1 MAAYDA
7 SVNVWTAASD
17 GDLDTVRRCIEGGAH
32 QPHTPDEQGYTC
44 LHAAASYGHHEL
56 LQYLIARPGV
66 NLNCGDE
73 DGDTPLH
80 VVEDVES
87 CRMLLAAGADAS
99 VRNGDGLSPAGN
111 ARGEGRDAIADLLTQ
126 AAPGVTDDASVI
138 AARREAAMDGD
149 EAMEKL
155 ELSLNQLSEAAGVPA
170 AEEQNSNK
178 RARV

>member
-87 CRMLLAAGADAS
+87 CRMLLAAGADPS
-99 VRNGDGLSPAGN
+99 KRNGDGLSPAGN

-138 AARREAAMDGD
+138 AARREASQDGD

-155 ELSLNQLSEAAGVPA
+155 ELSLNQLSEAAGVPT
-170 AEEQNSNK
+170 EENSNK